1 MKIQFCA
8 RSIEAV
14 LIHPHLI
21 FDQGP
26 GGVSNGK
33 TNQGG
38 NLSVGNLRSND
49 QEFGADTHEE
59 DALEWEDRLQ
69 SVIKQELHAPVTEV
83 HHLLQHPCPYASI
96 QITFSDVIEHIS
108 DHFRALEVLYSDYR
122 SHFTLVCASFHLPT
136 DYLQLVCSFLRS

>member
-8 RSIEAV
+8 LSIEAV
-14 LIHPHLI
+14 LTRPHLI

-33 TNQGG
+33 KNQGG

-83 HHLLQHPCPYASI
+83 HHLLQHPYPYASI
-96 QITFSDVIEHIS
+96 H
-108 DHFRALEVLYSDYR
+108 LY
-122 SHFTLVCASFHLPT
+122 V
-136 DYLQLVCSFLRS
+136 Q